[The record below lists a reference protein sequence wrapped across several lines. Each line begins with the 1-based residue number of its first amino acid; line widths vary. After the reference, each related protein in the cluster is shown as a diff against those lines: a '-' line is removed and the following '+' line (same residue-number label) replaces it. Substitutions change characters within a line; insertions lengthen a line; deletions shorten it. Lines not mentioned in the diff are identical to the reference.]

1 MTGES
6 KNEKALIAEY
16 EWLRQ
21 FGKVLD
27 GQSNSVDARLVEIER
42 QLPDDYTFPGDMSRV
57 MDERR

>member
-1 MTGES
+1 MGES
-6 KNEKALIAEY
+6 KNENALIAEY

-27 GQSNSVDARLVEIER
+27 GQSNLVEARLVEIER
-42 QLPDDYTFPGDMSRV
+42 QLPDGYMFTGDMSLL